1 MNNRFK
7 LLLPVGIVLI
17 IFALLVGGR
26 VPYFLL
32 YFYALFLILPFLS
45 GYISLNRLSGSITVP
60 GKELK
65 MGDRITIEYSV
76 KNRSPFSITS
86 LIVINNTSKA
96 ITGSSTQP
104 IEISL
109 QGGETHIG
117 REHIT
122 ANRRGYYTTGDITLV
137 STDAFGLYSLK
148 RRINS
153 PTELLIYPD
162 PKKLSSFRISASREA
177 GDLIINNLNFRD
189 RSRIDFLREFRDG
202 DSLKTVHWRQSA
214 SKESIIVKEFEK
226 RGDANAAIFIDN
238 SKKVLSR
245 DVDRRLE
252 DLEVDI
258 ALGIIGHCLDNGV
271 KVTLIH
277 QEGNTL
283 NRTEGSFTSDMK
295 PFLKLL
301 AKLSSNGTHSI
312 SDQLE
317 AEVIHLSRG
326 TNIVIISPEVDL
338 SLGRTALDLGT
349 QGLNP
354 IVIGVSD
361 RRNRIGYI
369 DESVEI
375 RLHRDNIPVILL
387 DYSSDFERTLE
398 ESHG

>member
-277 QEGNTL
+277 QEGKTL
-283 NRTEGSFTSDMK
+283 NRAEGSFTSDMK

-338 SLGRTALDLGT
+338 SLGRAALDLGT

>member
-7 LLLPVGIVLI
+7 LLLPVGIVFI

-32 YFYALFLILPFLS
+32 YFYALFLILPLLS
-45 GYISLNRLSGSITVP
+45 GYVSLNRLSGSITVP
-60 GKELK
+60 SKEFK

-76 KNRSPFSITS
+76 KNRSPLTIPS

-109 QGGETHIG
+109 QGGATHIG
-117 REHIT
+117 RDHIN

-137 STDAFGLYSLK
+137 STDTFGLYSLK

-189 RSRIDFLREFRDG
+189 RSRIDFLRAFRDG
-202 DSLKTVHWRQSA
+202 DNLKTIHWRQSA
-214 SKESIIVKEFEK
+214 AKESIIVKEFEK

-238 SKKVLSR
+238 SKEVLSR

-271 KVTLIH
+271 KVSLIH
-277 QEGNTL
+277 QDGKNL
-283 NRTEGSFTSDMK
+283 NRVEGSFTSDMK

-301 AKLSSNGTHSI
+301 AKLSSNGKHRI
-312 SDQLE
+312 ADQLE

-326 TNIVIISPEVDL
+326 TNIVVISPEIDL
-338 SLGRTALDLGT
+338 SLGKSVLDLAS

-354 IVIGVSD
+354 IIIGVTD
-361 RRNRIGYI
+361 HRNHIGYI
-369 DESVEI
+369 DGSVEI
-375 RLHRDNIPVILL
+375 KLRRENIPVILL
-387 DYSSDFERTLE
+387 DYTSDFEKTLE
-398 ESHG
+398 EAHG

>member
-277 QEGNTL
+277 QEGKTL
-283 NRTEGSFTSDMK
+283 NRAEGSFTSDMK

>member
-7 LLLPVGIVLI
+7 LLLPVGIVFI
-17 IFALLVGGR
+17 VFALLVGGR

-32 YFYALFLILPFLS
+32 YFYALFLILPLLS

-60 GKELK
+60 SKEFK
-65 MGDRITIEYSV
+65 IGDRITIEYSV
-76 KNRSPFSITS
+76 KNRSPLTIPS
-86 LIVINNTSKA
+86 LIIINNTSKS

-109 QGGETHIG
+109 QGGAMHIG

-137 STDAFGLYSLK
+137 STDTFGLYSLR

-153 PTELLIYPD
+153 PAELLIYPD

-202 DSLKTVHWRQSA
+202 DSFKIIHWRQSA
-214 SKESIIVKEFEK
+214 AKASTIVKEFEK
-226 RGDANAAIFIDN
+226 RGDANAVIFIDN
-238 SKKVLSR
+238 SKQVLSR
-245 DVDRRLE
+245 DLDRRLE

-271 KVTLIH
+271 KVSLIH

-283 NRTEGSFTSDMK
+283 NRAEGSFASDMK

-301 AKLSSNGTHSI
+301 AKLSSNGAHRI
-312 SDQLE
+312 KDQLE
-317 AEVIHLSRG
+317 AEVINLSRG

-338 SLGRTALDLGT
+338 SLGRAALDLLAR
-349 QGLNP
+349 GLNP

-361 RRNRIGYI
+361 HRNRIGYI
-369 DESVEI
+369 GGSVES
-375 RLHRDNIPVILL
+375 RLRQENIPIILL
-387 DYSSDFERTLE
+387 DYSSDFEKTLE
-398 ESHG
+398 EAHG